1 MKKSPLMT
9 ASMVRAG
16 VIGGLVAGV
25 VLELFLL
32 GAAMLTTTAS
42 PLVLLTGLLQFN
54 AQWAVGK
61 AAMASPSYAYLGA
74 VVHFVTCIFWALGFV
89 YAARTRPQIVEVPW
103 ISGLLY
109 GIIVWLGTQLVLV
122 ATGLWTPPAPNE
134 AETELIAYCIFFGLP
149 LAYTVAK
156 LKPQP

>member
-1 MKKSPLMT
+1 MAKPPLMT

-32 GAAMLTTTAS
+32 GAAMLTSAGS

-61 AAMASPSYAYLGA
+61 VALGSPSYAYLGA
-74 VVHFVTCIFWALGFV
+74 IVHFVTCIFWALGFV
-89 YAARTRPQIVEVPW
+89 YVARSRPQVVE
-103 ISGLLY
+103 
-109 GIIVWLGTQLVLV
+109 
-122 ATGLWTPPAPNE
+122 
-134 AETELIAYCIFFGLP
+134 
-149 LAYTVAK
+149 
-156 LKPQP
+156 